1 MRVDLAAD
9 NLGQKQNALLAG
21 LPRDEWN
28 QLSLDLRRVPL
39 AEQVVLQVSGE
50 PIGHAYFLLS
60 GYVSVLLE
68 LSDGFKTE
76 IAQVGNE
83 GVLGLPLVL
92 GENDSAM
99 TAMVQVSGEALCI
112 SAAAFTAHI
121 PQLPTLHR
129 RLLGFA
135 GKAAACNAQLA
146 ACNTHHTLEE
156 RLIRCLLGLSD
167 RAQGRDLAVT
177 HEILAGLL
185 CVHRPSVSVALSRM
199 QRLGLIS
206 QRNRRLVIADRAGLE
221 RVSCECYAIT
231 RDLRYSSEV

>member
-21 LPRDEWN
+21 LPPDEWN
-28 QLSLDLRRVPL
+28 QLSPNLRRVPL
-39 AEQVVLQVSGE
+39 AEQAVLQVSSE

-83 GVLGLPLVL
+83 GMLGLPLVM

-99 TAMVQVSGEALCI
+99 TAMVQVSGEALRI
-112 SAAAFTAHI
+112 SAATFTTHI
-121 PQLPTLHR
+121 SRSPTLHR

-135 GKAAACNAQLA
+135 GKSVSCSAQLA
-146 ACNTHHTLEE
+146 ACNTRHPLEE
-156 RLIRCLLGLSD
+156 RLVRCLLGLSD
-167 RAQGRDLAVT
+167 RAQDSDLAIT
-177 HEILAGLL
+177 HE
-185 CVHRPSVSVALSRM
+185 
-199 QRLGLIS
+199 
-206 QRNRRLVIADRAGLE
+206 
-221 RVSCECYAIT
+221 
-231 RDLRYSSEV
+231 

>member
-1 MRVDLAAD
+1 MLSCTVCCRVEIA
-9 NLGQKQNALLAG
+9 QQNALLAG
-21 LPRDEWN
+21 LPPNEWN
-28 QLSLDLRRVPL
+28 QLSLDLRRVTL
-39 AEQVVLQVSGE
+39 AEQGVLHVAGG

-83 GVLGLPLVL
+83 GMLGLPLVM

-99 TAMVQVSGEALCI
+99 TAMVQLSGEALCI

-121 PQLPTLHR
+121 SRSPTLHR

-167 RAQGRDLAVT
+167 RAQDSDLTIT

-185 CVHRPSVSVALSRM
+185 CVHRPSVSVALSRL
-199 QRLGLIS
+199 QRLGFIG
-206 QRNRRLVIADRAGLE
+206 QRNRRLVIADRPGLE
-221 RVSCECYAIT
+221 RVSCECYAIM
-231 RDLRYSSEV
+231 RDLRHSI

>member
-21 LPRDEWN
+21 LPPDEWN
-28 QLSLDLRRVPL
+28 QLSLNLRRVPL
-39 AEQVVLQVSGE
+39 AEQAVLQVSGE

-83 GVLGLPLVL
+83 GMLGLPLVM
-92 GENDSAM
+92 GENHTAM
-99 TAMVQVSGEALCI
+99 TAMVQVSGEALRI
-112 SAAAFTAHI
+112 SAAAFTTHI
-121 PQLPTLHR
+121 SRSPTLHR

-135 GKAAACNAQLA
+135 GKSVSCSAQLA
-146 ACNTHHTLEE
+146 ACNTRHTLEE
-156 RLIRCLLGLSD
+156 RLVRCLLGLSD
-167 RAQGRDLAVT
+167 RAQDSDLAIT

-185 CVHRPSVSVALSRM
+185 CVHRPTVSVALSRL
-199 QRLGLIS
+199 QRLGLVS
-206 QRNRRLVIADRAGLE
+206 QLNRRLVIADRPGLE
-221 RVSCECYAIT
+221 QVSCECYAIM
-231 RDLRYSSEV
+231 RDLRYSSKL